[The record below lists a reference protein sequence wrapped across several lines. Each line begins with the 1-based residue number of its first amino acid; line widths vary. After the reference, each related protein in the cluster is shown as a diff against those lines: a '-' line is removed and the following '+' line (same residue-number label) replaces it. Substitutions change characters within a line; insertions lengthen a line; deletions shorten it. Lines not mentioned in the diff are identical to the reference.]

1 VTNGIG
7 GPRCPTWSGRTKA
20 GGVQAVLTLG
30 ANKNENAPSSSLT
43 LRRYRTATSPASGK
57 RCSVPATRRAVVTP
71 SMSMVPE
78 IRTGW
83 LGHAGTAPSRR
94 YAHQGT
100 VEQHGL
106 CRWSVPSRS
115 WLHEP
120 DAVARPFPA
129 LSRHQQ
135 HRPISRYVCRRDI
148 CHLRRFP
155 QVIAEDAAYG
165 PFNVAFSHRQD
176 RSRGVHAGSAG
187 VPGVGGMRSP
197 ARWRRDSS

>member
-1 VTNGIG
+1 MV
-7 GPRCPTWSGRTKA
+7 PTRTR
-20 GGVQAVLTLG
+20 TS
-30 ANKNENAPSSSLT
+30 PSSSLT

-57 RCSVPATRRAVVTP
+57 RCSLPATRRAVVTP

-83 LGHAGTAPSRR
+83 RGHAGTARSRR
-94 YAHQGT
+94 CGHQGT

-106 CRWSVPSRS
+106 CRWSVASRS

-135 HRPISRYVCRRDI
+135 HRPICRT
-148 CHLRRFP
+148 
-155 QVIAEDAAYG
+155 AAG
-165 PFNVAFSHRQD
+165 VTSAISGASHRSSPRMRRMPVQRCVQ
-176 RSRGVHAGSAG
+176 RSPGRSGGVHAGSAG

-197 ARWRRDSS
+197 ARWGGLVLRR